1 MRTIFSVLFI
11 GVGLLA
17 VYSVYAMNSD
27 QRGMQVAGEQGAVV
41 RSISPADSENTI
53 AVQLFIPMLTALLC
67 FGAAFVLIRHRDLFV
82 HPRKTSRHKKTRRT
96 AIASFLLVGVASMGV
111 TVVQLAAMA

>member
-27 QRGMQVAGEQGAVV
+27 QRSMQVAGEQGAVV
-41 RSISPADSENTI
+41 RSISPEATENSI
-53 AVQLFIPMLTALLC
+53 AVQLFMPMLTALLC
-67 FGAAFVLIRHRDLFV
+67 FGAAFVLIRDRQLFV

-111 TVVQLAAMA
+111 TVVQLAAMV